1 MELEANLRED
11 NFPFLSALF
20 SEMKPEP
27 NPEENLDLNSHFFH
41 PPSPHDYKPNTLFQN
56 SLHNFDN
63 HHHHHSRGIDLN
75 YSDQYHHHH
84 LSSPLLGDHL
94 GGSCTTIEGS
104 SSNPFCGIDLT
115 TIERFNPFDAC
126 YNHQPDHPNHV
137 NVFPYVPAAAVS
149 LQDSQKAVMHGGW
162 GDYDDVS
169 PRRHQ
174 DSHHHQIPAVQLPG
188 AAQPASCIQLPPLIN
203 FQEIESAAT
212 PGVMLPP
219 ADEYSSNITQSQ
231 NELQKKKRL
240 YMKKASKQ
248 EREAMIIKGQWTPQE
263 DRF

>member
-1 MELEANLRED
+1 
-11 NFPFLSALF
+11 
-20 SEMKPEP
+20 
-27 NPEENLDLNSHFFH
+27 
-41 PPSPHDYKPNTLFQN
+41 
-56 SLHNFDN
+56 
-63 HHHHHSRGIDLN
+63 
-75 YSDQYHHHH
+75 
-84 LSSPLLGDHL
+84 
-94 GGSCTTIEGS
+94 
-104 SSNPFCGIDLT
+104 
-115 TIERFNPFDAC
+115 
-126 YNHQPDHPNHV
+126 
-137 NVFPYVPAAAVS
+137 
-149 LQDSQKAVMHGGW
+149 MHGGW

-174 DSHHHQIPAVQLPG
+174 DPHHHQIPAVQLPG

-240 YMKKASKQ
+240 YMKKTSKQ